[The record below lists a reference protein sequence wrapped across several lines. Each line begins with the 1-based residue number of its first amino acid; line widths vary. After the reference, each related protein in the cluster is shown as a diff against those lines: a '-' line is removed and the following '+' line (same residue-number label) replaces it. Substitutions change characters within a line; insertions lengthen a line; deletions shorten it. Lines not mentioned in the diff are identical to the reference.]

1 MEGHHYALLS
11 DIVDYK
17 KILQLI
23 QESPERVGEEKLHL
37 YQFTNTSLN
46 SLFHAKPT
54 RSFQMYNMRFSIVPL
69 LAVITAASSPHGWP
83 LPGFNTW
90 GTHFFR
96 VHLPPP
102 PLSTCTIN
110 LLPPAWLPSLQPQ
123 VSLYPVQPNLPSFP
137 HQNHICNC
145 ESESLAI
152 AVDAA
157 NSAAATSSPS
167 GDKDTP
173 TVDTTT
179 TATDTTATYYGDTTT
194 SSGDTTTSSGETTTA
209 SGETTISSGDSTTF
223 SGDARASFGAAITSS
238 SDTTTSS
245 GDTTTSSGNATT
257 FSKLTAI
264 PSDFTTL
271 PTPTTRPLCEDGE
284 ECVCRKVEKDQK
296 ASNWEN
302 FLYGGLAGIGVMLI
316 LIVICLLLFMFM
328 RKRMANCSVPE
339 ITQICPPW
347 PWCSRCCTAATNG
360 TP

>member
-1 MEGHHYALLS
+1 M
-11 DIVDYK
+11 
-17 KILQLI
+17 
-23 QESPERVGEEKLHL
+23 HL

-46 SLFHAKPT
+46 SLFRAKPS

-157 NSAAATSSPS
+157 NSAAATSTPG

-179 TATDTTATYYGDTTT
+179 TATDTTATYYGGKFNK
-194 SSGDTTTSSGETTTA
+194 SS
-209 SGETTISSGDSTTF
+209 
-223 SGDARASFGAAITSS
+223 
-238 SDTTTSS
+238 
-245 GDTTTSSGNATT
+245 
-257 FSKLTAI
+257 
-264 PSDFTTL
+264 
-271 PTPTTRPLCEDGE
+271 
-284 ECVCRKVEKDQK
+284 
-296 ASNWEN
+296 
-302 FLYGGLAGIGVMLI
+302 
-316 LIVICLLLFMFM
+316 
-328 RKRMANCSVPE
+328 MA
-339 ITQICPPW
+339 
-347 PWCSRCCTAATNG
+347 
-360 TP
+360 